1 MTEQQKIASAKF
13 SAIIAEIKQI
23 IRENK
28 SFKLSPE
35 NQRKI
40 NLLIAEA
47 QKLAKDNPKLAFA
60 GILNMTLNFLKG
72 SKLGFYKVIG

>member
-13 SAIIAEIKQI
+13 SAIISQIKQI

-40 NLLIAEA
+40 NL
-47 QKLAKDNPKLAFA
+47 
-60 GILNMTLNFLKG
+60 
-72 SKLGFYKVIG
+72 VIGKKK